1 VRPSRSAILRGTSRS
16 ATIPTVPRAAGRP
29 AGLSRTSGPRRE
41 AHDDDTALVSST
53 RWNDLD
59 PRIQR
64 TIVFAAGVE
73 IGLKIAALIDLAP
86 RPRHEIRGE
95 KVAWAAAITLINAA
109 GVVPVVYF
117 LHGRVGRTR
126 PS

>member
-1 VRPSRSAILRGTSRS
+1 MGN
-16 ATIPTVPRAAGRP
+16 
-29 AGLSRTSGPRRE
+29 
-41 AHDDDTALVSST
+41 T
-53 RWNDLD
+53 RWDDLD
-59 PRIQR
+59 PRLQR
-64 TIVFAAGVE
+64 AIVFAAGLE

-95 KVAWAAAITLINAA
+95 KAAWAAAITLINAA

-117 LHGRVGRTR
+117 LHGRVGGTR